1 MDEQELIQLCK
12 KRNTLGQKMLYGK
25 YAPIL
30 KGICVRYLKNK
41 EDVNDALQEAFVEI
55 FKSIGGYKG
64 IGSFEGWMKRIMI
77 TNCIDLLRKRK
88 RNQLESLDEQDD
100 ASDSELDEKEYLK
113 LLDLPNYQ
121 ELLLNALNQLPE
133 ILTQVFN
140 LYYMDDMS
148 HKDIA
153 VMLDI
158 NEVTSRT
165 RLDRARKLV
174 KNELAKLLYYQK
186 Q

>member
-1 MDEQELIQLCK
+1 MDEKELIQLCK
-12 KRNTLGQKMLYGK
+12 KRNAIGQKMLYGK

-41 EDVNDALQEAFVEI
+41 EDVSDALQEAFVEI
-55 FKSIGGYKG
+55 FKSIDGYKDL
-64 IGSFEGWMKRIMI
+64 GSFEGWMKRIMI

-100 ASDSELDEKEYLK
+100 VSDSELDEKEYLK

-121 ELLLNALNQLPE
+121 ELLLDVLNHLPE

-140 LYYMDDMS
+140 LYYIDDLS
-148 HKDIA
+148 HKEIA
-153 VMLDI
+153 TILEI

-174 KNELAKLLYYQK
+174 KSELAKLLNFQHI
-186 Q
+186 